1 MKIDITDNSRGDNL
15 KSSEFPFDNIYTG
28 KIKETEDFKI
38 FIKQETLSSIEDY
51 LSSDINNELGGV
63 LIGNNCM
70 NSEGEKF
77 ITIDEMIIARHTN
90 SSISRLTFTHDTWDY
105 INDKLEMDFPGK
117 IILGW
122 FHSHPGHTVFLSNYD
137 VFIQENFFNLEYM
150 VAYVFDPTIRE
161 RGFFY
166 KRNDNIVRS
175 NGYYLYE
182 IRNSSLDELKEIKE
196 DSPKNLTDNS
206 IQDLS
211 ELAKNKSL
219 ATELKK
225 YSIPLLFFINILLLL
240 FILYNYFTF
249 KEKMIVMEDLNREI
263 NEVKN
268 QNLKLKEQLDNFIVE
283 NELNKVGLSG
293 SVSEEKNKNNRTG
306 NHDVSDVKM
315 QNYDNSLKE
324 KSKEINKESQK
335 TGNTVES
342 IKYTVKPGD
351 TLEKIAI
358 LFYKNREGINYIM
371 QKNEL
376 KNKADIKIGQV
387 LEIPGQNE

>member
-1 MKIDITDNSRGDNL
+1 
-15 KSSEFPFDNIYTG
+15 
-28 KIKETEDFKI
+28 
-38 FIKQETLSSIEDY
+38 
-51 LSSDINNELGGV
+51 
-63 LIGNNCM
+63 
-70 NSEGEKF
+70 
-77 ITIDEMIIARHTN
+77 
-90 SSISRLTFTHDTWDY
+90 
-105 INDKLEMDFPGK
+105 
-117 IILGW
+117 
-122 FHSHPGHTVFLSNYD
+122 
-137 VFIQENFFNLEYM
+137 
-150 VAYVFDPTIRE
+150 
-161 RGFFY
+161 
-166 KRNDNIVRS
+166 
-175 NGYYLYE
+175 
-182 IRNSSLDELKEIKE
+182 
-196 DSPKNLTDNS
+196 
-206 IQDLS
+206 
-211 ELAKNKSL
+211 
-219 ATELKK
+219 
-225 YSIPLLFFINILLLL
+225 
-240 FILYNYFTF
+240 
-249 KEKMIVMEDLNREI
+249 MIVMEDLNIEI

>member
-38 FIKQETLSSIEDY
+38 FIKQETLSSIDDY

-249 KEKMIVMEDLNREI
+249 KEKMIVMEDLNIEI

>member
-38 FIKQETLSSIEDY
+38 FIKQETLSSIDDY

-105 INDKLEMDFPGK
+105 INDKLEKDFPGK

-249 KEKMIVMEDLNREI
+249 K
-263 NEVKN
+263 
-268 QNLKLKEQLDNFIVE
+268 
-283 NELNKVGLSG
+283 
-293 SVSEEKNKNNRTG
+293 
-306 NHDVSDVKM
+306 
-315 QNYDNSLKE
+315 
-324 KSKEINKESQK
+324 
-335 TGNTVES
+335 
-342 IKYTVKPGD
+342 
-351 TLEKIAI
+351 
-358 LFYKNREGINYIM
+358 
-371 QKNEL
+371 
-376 KNKADIKIGQV
+376 
-387 LEIPGQNE
+387 

>member
-28 KIKETEDFKI
+28 KINETEDFKI
-38 FIKQETLSSIEDY
+38 FIKQETLSSIDDY

-211 ELAKNKSL
+211 DLAKNKSL

-324 KSKEINKESQK
+324 KSKEISKESQK